1 MTITDAR
8 QILDRLYPSMSEEV
22 KQAFDMANESLEK
35 QIAKKPIDVKC
46 YKHLVHKIGH
56 CPVCDMPVY
65 SDMKHCDH
73 CGQKFDW
80 TELICLFI
88 EK

>member
-35 QIAKKPIDVKC
+35 HIPKKPKRIE
-46 YKHLVHKIGH
+46 HWTM
-56 CPVCDMPVY
+56 CPVYYENMVSLMTFLSECRDYGAALSFV
-65 SDMKHCDH
+65 
-73 CGQKFDW
+73 W
-80 TELICLFI
+80 TAGKESI
-88 EK
+88 